1 MLQSRLSK
9 LDVESVLL
17 LCEASMV
24 CSKLLALH
32 QLAVLRHDEYCQE
45 TLLNLLI
52 RSFLHYNLYEQVRS

>member
-1 MLQSRLSK
+1 ML
-9 LDVESVLL
+9 
-17 LCEASMV
+17 

-52 RSFLHYNLYEQVRS
+52 RSFLHYNLYEQVWPASCNVCTSGLRLASFC